1 MSSSYHDVIKAHL
14 DCYQLSFRERQGRFH
29 TYFEV
34 SYPTPTT
41 MLRIVL
47 DQHEDDGLVIAYFNL
62 PVLTPEAKRNEVVRF
77 LNWLNYNRA
86 AVGNFEMDIRD
97 GEIRYRNNMDI
108 EGSELSDCM
117 VYNLLAQGISR
128 ITEFCPDILAVCFGD
143 RTADDMIARRL
154 DGEDHEEEPTPDFVI
169 ATPSVTH

>member
-1 MSSSYHDVIKAHL
+1 MSSSYYDVIKAHL
-14 DCYQLSFRERQGRFH
+14 DHHQLTFRERQGRVR

-34 SYPTPTT
+34 SYPTPTVV
-41 MLRIVL
+41 LRLVL
-47 DQHEDDGLVIAYFNL
+47 DQNEEDGLVIAHFNL
-62 PVLTPEAKRNEVVRF
+62 PVLVPEAKRNDVVRF
-77 LNWLNYNRA
+77 LNWLNYNRS
-86 AVGNFEMDIRD
+86 AVGNFEMDARD
-97 GEIRYRNNMDI
+97 GEIRFRNNMDI

-117 VYNLLAQGISR
+117 VYNLLAHGISR

-154 DGEDHEEEPTPDFVI
+154 DGEDHEEEPTPDCVI